1 MIYWGDMGKPDDRAV
16 DDERVRILVIE
27 DDARF
32 AQSLVSLLCNAG
44 WSPETCL
51 TGAAGLGRVATEPYD
66 LLLVDINLP
75 DMSGHEVVRT
85 VRDKGDRLPVIVVS
99 GETQI
104 DAAIQALR
112 LGAADFVR
120 KPIEPEF
127 LLHRIRAV
135 LRQRWLE
142 REYKSFQHLV
152 SQSERLHRFLVD
164 NSPDIIFT
172 LDDENRITFINDRVQ
187 ERLGIARQD
196 LLGKPMVDLVYADD
210 RERVRYVLRE
220 RQNDGQPPL
229 TVELRLTSN
238 QDSKGY
244 RIFQTYFS
252 SIPEANCSALH
263 PPQPWETEGS
273 CCYGVARDITDQ
285 REATEWATYHINHD
299 ALTGLPNRQLFRD
312 RLGLTITQAQRN
324 RERFAVIYLNMDR
337 FNTINNLYG
346 HAQADEVL
354 RQVSE
359 RIQRCLRGGD
369 TLARLAADEFLLLN
383 LPIRGEEDV
392 QAVLARI
399 AQELAEP
406 FMLDNTPLK
415 LTASAGVAL
424 YPDHGDSPES
434 LIRHANIALYHGR
447 RAGSGSHAFFQEAM
461 RADADQRLHIEHQLQ
476 RAIEQVQF
484 ELHFQPQV
492 DIGNRR
498 IRGVE
503 ALLRWNHPQRGLLLP
518 NEFIA
523 VAEETGLIVPLSNW
537 VLDESCRLLR
547 QWIDLGIAPPRVG
560 INLSP
565 RCLELPTFVEC
576 FMSALD
582 RHGVPPERI
591 EVEITENLFIHDPTS
606 VVSKLKELAARDVRI
621 AIDDFGTQYSSLGY
635 LQKFP
640 IHTLKIDKSFVWEI
654 DRDVSQHTIIKAII
668 SIGHGLG
675 LDLIAEGVETEAQ
688 MRFLREQGCCEMQG
702 FLISRPLPGR
712 KLEQWLARGI
722 HPPTLNA

>member
-1 MIYWGDMGKPDDRAV
+1 MIYWGDKGKPEDRAM
-16 DDERVRILVIE
+16 DDERVRILIIE

-32 AQSLVSLLCNAG
+32 AQSMASLLCNAG
-44 WSPETCL
+44 WSAETCL
-51 TGAAGLGRVATEPYD
+51 TGAAGLGRLATEPYD
-66 LLLVDINLP
+66 LVLVDINLP

-85 VRDKGDRLPVIVVS
+85 VREKGDHLPVIVVS

-120 KPIEPEF
+120 KPIEPDF
-127 LLHRIRAV
+127 LLHRIRGA

-172 LDDENRITFINDRVQ
+172 LDDDNRITFINDRVQ
-187 ERLGIARQD
+187 ETLGIARQD
-196 LLGKPMVDLVYADD
+196 LLGSPMVDLVYADD
-210 RERVRYVLRE
+210 RERARYVLRE
-220 RQNDGQPPL
+220 RQLEGQPPL
-229 TVELRLTSN
+229 TVELRLASS
-238 QDSKGY
+238 QDSRGY
-244 RIFQTYFS
+244 RIFQIFFS
-252 SIPEANCSALH
+252 SIPETNCPALH
-263 PPQPWETEGS
+263 PPEPWESEGS

-285 REATEWATYHINHD
+285 REAAAWATHHVNHD

-312 RLGLTITQAQRN
+312 RLGLAITQAQRN

-337 FNTINNLYG
+337 FSAINNLYG
-346 HAQADEVL
+346 HARADEVL
-354 RQVSE
+354 QQISE

-383 LPIRGEEDV
+383 LPIRGKDDV
-392 QAVLARI
+392 QAVIDRI
-399 AQELAEP
+399 AQELTAP
-406 FMLDNTPLK
+406 FQIGDTPHK

-424 YPDHGDSPES
+424 YPDHGDSPEA

-447 RAGSGSHAFFQEAM
+447 RAGSGGHAFFQEAM
-461 RADADQRLHIEHQLQ
+461 RADADLRLHIEHQLQ
-476 RAIEQVQF
+476 RAIEQTQF

-492 DIGNRR
+492 DIVSRR

-503 ALLRWNHPQRGLLLP
+503 ALVRWNHPERGLLSP
-518 NEFIA
+518 NEFIG
-523 VAEETGLIVPLSNW
+523 VAEETGLIIPLSKW
-537 VLDESCRLLR
+537 VLDETCRLLR
-547 QWIDLGIAPPRVG
+547 QWIDLGIAPPRIGV
-560 INLSP
+560 NLSP
-565 RCLELPTFVEC
+565 RCLELPEFVDC
-576 FMSALD
+576 FMSTLG

-591 EVEITENLFIHDPTS
+591 EVEITENLFIHDPSS
-606 VVSKLKELAARDVRI
+606 VVSKLKDLAARGVRI

-675 LDLIAEGVETEAQ
+675 LNLIAEGVETEAQ
-688 MRFLREQGCCEMQG
+688 LRFLRDQGCSEIQG
-702 FLISRPLPGR
+702 FLVSRPLPGR
-712 KLEQWLARGI
+712 QLEQWLARGA

>member
-1 MIYWGDMGKPDDRAV
+1 MIHWGDKGRPEDRAM
-16 DDERVRILVIE
+16 DDERVRILVVE

-32 AQSLVSLLCNAG
+32 AQSMVSLLCNAG
-44 WSPETCL
+44 WSAETCL

-66 LLLVDINLP
+66 LMLVDINLP
-75 DMSGHEVVRT
+75 DMSGHEVVRL
-85 VRDKGDRLPVIVVS
+85 VRERGSQLPVIVVS

-104 DAAIQALR
+104 DAAIEALR

-127 LLHRIRAV
+127 LLHRIRTV

-152 SQSERLHRFLVD
+152 NQSERLHRFLVD

-172 LDDENRITFINDRVQ
+172 LDDDNRITFINDRVQ
-187 ERLGIARQD
+187 ETLGLDRQD

-210 RERVRYVLRE
+210 RERARYVLKE
-220 RQNDGQPPL
+220 RQNASQPPQI
-229 TVELRLTSN
+229 VELRLTSG
-238 QDSKGY
+238 QDSKGF
-244 RIFQTYFS
+244 RIFQIFFS

-263 PPQPWETEGS
+263 PPEPWEREGS
-273 CCYGVARDITDQ
+273 CCYGVARDVTDQ
-285 REATEWATYHINHD
+285 REALEWAAYHVNHD

-312 RLGLTITQAQRN
+312 RLGLAMAQAQRN

-337 FNTINNLYG
+337 FSAINNLYG
-346 HAQADEVL
+346 HARADEVL
-354 RQVSE
+354 RQIAQ

-383 LPIRGEEDV
+383 HPIRGVDDV
-392 QAVLARI
+392 QAVIDRI
-399 AQELAEP
+399 AQELADP
-406 FMLDNTPLK
+406 FEIDDTPLK

-424 YPDHGDSPES
+424 YPEHGDSPEA

-447 RAGSGSHAFFQEAM
+447 RSGSGSYAFFQEAM

-476 RAIEQVQF
+476 RAIDQGQF
-484 ELHFQPQV
+484 ELYFQPQV
-492 DIGNRR
+492 DIGQRC

-503 ALLRWNHPQRGLLLP
+503 ALVRWNHPERGLLSP
-518 NEFIA
+518 NEFIG
-523 VAEETGLIVPLSNW
+523 VAEETGLIIPLSKW
-537 VLDESCRLLR
+537 VLNESCRQLR
-547 QWIDLGIAPPRVG
+547 QWIDLGIAPPRLSV
-560 INLSP
+560 NLSP
-565 RCLELPTFVEC
+565 RCLDLPGFCDCFLGILEL
-576 FMSALD
+576 
-582 RHGVPPERI
+582 HGVAADRI
-591 EVEITENLFIHDPTS
+591 EVEITENLLIHDPGAAIGRLNTI
-606 VVSKLKELAARDVRI
+606 AARGVRI

-654 DRDVSQHTIIKAII
+654 DRDASQHTLIKAII

-675 LDLIAEGVETEAQ
+675 LNLIAEGVETEAQ
-688 MRFLREQGCCEMQG
+688 LRFLREQGCSEIQG
-702 FLISRPLPGR
+702 YLISRPLPAR
-712 KLEQWLARGI
+712 QLEQWLARGA

>member
-1 MIYWGDMGKPDDRAV
+1 MINWGEKGKPGDRAM
-16 DDERVRILVIE
+16 DDERVRILIIE
-27 DDARF
+27 DDTRF
-32 AQSLVSLLCNAG
+32 AQSMASLLCNAG
-44 WSPETCL
+44 WSAETCL
-51 TGAAGLGRVATEPYD
+51 TGTAGLGRMATQPYD
-66 LLLVDINLP
+66 VVLVDINLP
-75 DMSGHEVVRT
+75 DMSGHEVVR
-85 VRDKGDRLPVIVVS
+85 VMRDRGEQLPVIVVS

-104 DAAIQALR
+104 DAAVEALR

-120 KPIEPEF
+120 KPIEPDF

-135 LRQRWLE
+135 LKQRWLE

-172 LDDENRITFINDRVQ
+172 LDDDNRITFINDRVQ
-187 ERLGIARQD
+187 EALGIARQD
-196 LLGKPMVDLVYADD
+196 LLGKSLVDLVYADD
-210 RERVRYVLRE
+210 RERARYVLKE
-220 RQNDGQPPL
+220 RQSGNQPPQF
-229 TVELRLTSN
+229 VELRLTST

-244 RIFQTYFS
+244 RVYQIFFS
-252 SIPEANCSALH
+252 SIPESNCSAH
-263 PPQPWETEGS
+263 NPPEPWESEGS
-273 CCYGVARDITDQ
+273 CCYGVARDITEQ
-285 REATEWATYHINHD
+285 REAKEWATYHFNHD

-312 RLGLTITQAQRN
+312 RLGLAITQAQRN
-324 RERFAVIYLNMDR
+324 RERFAVVYLNMDR
-337 FNTINNLYG
+337 FSAINDLYG
-346 HAQADEVL
+346 HARADEVL
-354 RQVSE
+354 RQIAE

-383 LPIRGEEDV
+383 HPIRGAEDV
-392 QAVLARI
+392 LAVLDRI
-399 AQELAEP
+399 TQELAAP
-406 FMLDNTPLK
+406 FKIDDTPLK

-424 YPDHGDSPES
+424 YPEHGDNPES

-447 RAGSGSHAFFQEAM
+447 RTGHGSHAFFQEAM
-461 RADADQRLHIEHQLQ
+461 RADADQRLYIEHQLQ
-476 RAIEQVQF
+476 RAIEQTQF

-503 ALLRWNHPQRGLLLP
+503 ALVRWNHPERGLLAP
-518 NEFIA
+518 NEFIGI
-523 VAEETGLIVPLSNW
+523 AEETGLIVPLSRW

-547 QWIDLGIAPPRVG
+547 HWIDLGIAPPRIG

-565 RCLELPTFVEC
+565 RCLEMPTFVER

-582 RHGVPPERI
+582 RYGVPPERI
-591 EVEITENLFIHDPTS
+591 EVEITENLFIHDPAS
-606 VVSKLKELAARDVRI
+606 VVPKLKELATRGVRI

-654 DRDVSQHTIIKAII
+654 DRDASQHTIIKAII
-668 SIGHGLG
+668 SIGQGLG
-675 LDLIAEGVETEAQ
+675 LNLIAEGVETEAQ
-688 MRFLREQGCCEMQG
+688 LRFLREQGCSEIQG

-712 KLEQWLARGI
+712 TLEQWLARGA